1 MEDKWVELSDE
12 QIDQLLSEAETRLS
26 EQERDGKSL
35 VKPTKSE
42 VAQVQDNKPGTTT
55 TTLEAPQPTS
65 SETKY
70 KGGESKESLSVRV
83 PEARKS
89 KKDNP
94 IKADA
99 GPAWF
104 NLPRTDLTP
113 ELKRDLQILKM
124 RDILDPKRFY
134 RKDNSKAAVPEF
146 SQVGVLVEGPTEWH
160 SARMTKK
167 ERKRTLID
175 EVLETEDST
184 RRFKSK
190 YGQIQEAKTSGK
202 KGYYKKMMEKRYGR
216 KG

>member
-26 EQERDGKSL
+26 TQEKDGKCF
-35 VKPTKSE
+35 VEPTKSE
-42 VAQVQDNKPGTTT
+42 VVQVHANKPHTATTA
-55 TTLEAPQPTS
+55 LEAPQPTS
-65 SETKY
+65 SEAK
-70 KGGESKESLSVRV
+70 SKEGLSVRV
-83 PEARKS
+83 PEVRKS
-89 KKDNP
+89 KKENP
-94 IKADA
+94 TKADA
-99 GPAWF
+99 GPAWY

-175 EVLETEDST
+175 EVLETEEST